1 VATAAAPAGRT
12 ASKRNEHPLLALT
25 ARRLGIGV
33 ITLFVVSVI
42 VFLATEVL
50 PGNAAF
56 AVLGRSA
63 NPVRLHA
70 LERQLHLNQS
80 LLAQYWTWL
89 SGLLSGKLGTS
100 LANGQPVWGLAEPRL
115 INSAV
120 LVLVTG
126 VIGTVLGVALGAVAA
141 LRKDSWFDHACSVVA
156 LAVTS
161 LPEFV
166 VAITLIILFSTVV
179 SHLLPAVS
187 LLPPG
192 TYAWSQPELLILPV
206 ATLVIVIV
214 PYIFRMMR
222 AAMIEA
228 LESDYVEMARLKGVP
243 EWRIVLAHALP
254 NAIAPTIQVI
264 GLNFLYLAGGV
275 VVVEY
280 VFNFPGIGQGLV
292 FAVNNRDI
300 PVIQFIVVVLAAF
313 YVCVNIVSDVVALL
327 VTPRTAGDTGTGH
340 PVRTSSLAVRALGGG
355 THSAGRGGPGDGTSR
370 RAGGGHRSGI
380 LAAFAECAADVDVR
394 QAVRP
399 VPAGR

>member
-1 VATAAAPAGRT
+1 VATAAAPAQRA
-12 ASKRNEHPLLALT
+12 ASRRNGHPLLALT

-33 ITLFVVSVI
+33 ITLFAVSVV

-50 PGNAAF
+50 PGNAAY

-70 LERQLHLNQS
+70 LERQLHLNES
-80 LLAQYWTWL
+80 LVGQYWTWL
-89 SGLLSGKLGTS
+89 SGLFTGRLGAS
-100 LANGQPVWGLAEPRL
+100 LANGQPVWGLVEPRL

-126 VIGTVLGVALGAVAA
+126 VIGSVIGVTLGAIAA
-141 LRKDSWFDHACSVVA
+141 LRKDSWFDHICSVAA

-166 VAITLIILFSTVV
+166 VAITLVILFSTVV

-243 EWRIVLAHALP
+243 EWRIVLGHALP

-275 VVVEY
+275 VVVEF
-280 VFNFPGIGQGLV
+280 VFNFPGIGQELV
-292 FAVNNRDI
+292 YAVDNRDI
-300 PVIQFIVVVLAAF
+300 PVIQFIVVALAAF
-313 YVCVNIVSDVVALL
+313 YVCVNIASDVVALL
-327 VTPRTAGDTGTGH
+327 ASPR
-340 PVRTSSLAVRALGGG
+340 
-355 THSAGRGGPGDGTSR
+355 R
-370 RAGGGHRSGI
+370 RIPR
-380 LAAFAECAADVDVR
+380 
-394 QAVRP
+394 
-399 VPAGR
+399 

>member
-1 VATAAAPAGRT
+1 MAVADAQVSGPASRDSLV
-12 ASKRNEHPLLALT
+12 ARHPIANLVV
-25 ARRLGIGV
+25 RRLAIGV
-33 ITLFVVSVI
+33 LTLLVVSIV

-63 NPVRLHA
+63 NPTRLHA
-70 LERQLHLNQS
+70 LERQLHLNHG
-80 LLAQYWTWL
+80 LTDQYWIWL
-89 SGLLSGKLGTS
+89 SGLLTGKLGTS
-100 LANGQPVWGLAEPRL
+100 LANGQPVWALVKPRL

-120 LVLVTG
+120 LVVVTG
-126 VIGTVLGVALGAVAA
+126 VIGAVVGVGLGAVAA
-141 LRKDSWFDHACSVVA
+141 LRKNGWFDHVTSVTV

-166 VAITLIILFSTVV
+166 VAISLIILLSTVV
-179 SHLLPAVS
+179 FHWLPAVS

-192 TYAWSQPELLILPV
+192 TYAWNHPTLLILPV

-243 EWRIVLAHALP
+243 EWRVVLVHALP
-254 NAIAPTIQVI
+254 NAIAPTIAVI

-280 VFNFPGIGQGLV
+280 VFNFAGIGQGLV
-292 FAVNNRDI
+292 FAVSNRDI
-300 PVIQFIVVVLAAF
+300 PVVQFIVVVLAAF
-313 YVCVNIVSDVVALL
+313 YVLMNIVSDVIALL
-327 VTPRTAGDTGTGH
+327 ATPR
-340 PVRTSSLAVRALGGG
+340 
-355 THSAGRGGPGDGTSR
+355 R
-370 RAGGGHRSGI
+370 RIAR
-380 LAAFAECAADVDVR
+380 
-394 QAVRP
+394 
-399 VPAGR
+399 

>member
-1 VATAAAPAGRT
+1 VATATAPAEQIAAPAR
-12 ASKRNEHPLLALT
+12 RDHPLLVLT

-33 ITLFVVSVI
+33 ITLFAVSAI

-50 PGNAAF
+50 PGNAAY

-63 NPVRLHA
+63 NPARLHA
-70 LERQLHLNQS
+70 LERQLHLNQG
-80 LLAQYWTWL
+80 LLTQYWTWL
-89 SGLLSGKLGTS
+89 SGLFTGKLGTS

-120 LVLVTG
+120 LVFATG

-141 LRKDSWFDHACSVVA
+141 LRKDGWFDHISSVAA

-161 LPEFV
+161 LPEFL
-166 VAITLIILFSTVV
+166 VAIALIILFSTVV
-179 SHLLPAVS
+179 LHLLPAVS

-192 TYAWSQPELLILPV
+192 TYAWNQPQLLILPV

-243 EWRIVLAHALP
+243 EWQIVLTHALP
-254 NAIAPTIQVI
+254 NSIAPTIQVI

-280 VFNFPGIGQGLV
+280 IFNFPGIGQGLV
-292 FAVNNRDI
+292 FAVDNRDI

-313 YVCVNIVSDVVALL
+313 YVCVNIASDVVALL
-327 VTPRTAGDTGTGH
+327 ATPR
-340 PVRTSSLAVRALGGG
+340 
-355 THSAGRGGPGDGTSR
+355 R
-370 RAGGGHRSGI
+370 RIPR
-380 LAAFAECAADVDVR
+380 
-394 QAVRP
+394 
-399 VPAGR
+399 